1 MVPMTTTRHITRRR
15 ANSGMRTFLLATLV
29 FACTALQ
36 AQAQVPAPGDIA
48 ARLHRIAGLSSEARQ
63 AQAFR
68 EYVEELDRSARR
80 DDQDTDGAYR
90 QIAAGVAADL
100 RRIRGNRD
108 DREMMN
114 AVRSY
119 ARSLEALAS
128 VAGWPSGDRPPASDA
143 EERVPEPTPARD
155 TATSQENAADA
166 DGPEETT
173 GARAQETAADTGG
186 PDKAAYG
193 GAPEPPASTTGADQS
208 ASAAERSASGPT
220 LFTHLT
226 AGLTMEQVA
235 RGVDHPRWF
244 VYRGRGSNDDE
255 LLFSGSGPLGG
266 GNADYV
272 LRFDDGGLSLVEATY
287 ADASAST
294 FTAIRDSLDAD
305 DGLSLEHEERGED
318 GHTGEPAMI
327 DATAEGLVERLEGGP
342 RDVIDL
348 RYANADETRRVD
360 VAWTE
365 GRSLLV
371 VYRAGTDATA
381 VGTSSREQ
389 RPDEISETEPDDK
402 TWTHT
407 VERDA
412 ITDETIHVLTNEAV
426 DGGNSF
432 NPPVLRL
439 EWAGGRTRVLIDWQT
454 VHLDIEEIEVTRRV
468 DDREPETSI
477 LAIGPETTQ
486 VVLPDG
492 ADLELI
498 HRLLDASTFVAR
510 TTPFSREPSTLVFD
524 VSGLRPL
531 VAGEPD
537 LSGWLESSPE

>member
-1 MVPMTTTRHITRRR
+1 MVPMTTTKHIARRR
-15 ANSGMRTFLLATLV
+15 VDRGMRTFLLATLV

-68 EYVEELDRSARR
+68 DYVEELDRSARR

-100 RRIRGNRD
+100 RRIRANRD
-108 DREMMN
+108 HREMMI

-143 EERVPEPTPARD
+143 EERVSARALARD
-155 TATSQENAADA
+155 AATAQENAADA
-166 DGPEETT
+166 DAPGETT
-173 GARAQETAADTGG
+173 DAR
-186 PDKAAYG
+186 
-193 GAPEPPASTTGADQS
+193 APEPPASTTGADES
-208 ASAAERSASGPT
+208 ASAAATSASGPT
-220 LFTHLT
+220 LFAHLT
-226 AGLTMEQVA
+226 TGLTMEQVV

-255 LLFSGSGPLGG
+255 LLFSGNGPLGG
-266 GNADYV
+266 GDADYV

-287 ADASAST
+287 ADASART
-294 FTAIRDSLDAD
+294 FTAVRDSLDAD
-305 DGLSLEHEERGED
+305 DGLSLEHEERGEN
-318 GHTGEPAMI
+318 GHTGEPAVI
-327 DATAEGLVERLEGGP
+327 DATAEGFVARLEGGP

-348 RYANADETRRVD
+348 RYANADETRRVN

-365 GRSLLV
+365 GRSLVV
-371 VYRAGTDATA
+371 VYRAGTEAAA
-381 VGTSSREQ
+381 VSTPSREQ
-389 RPDEISETEPDDK
+389 RPAEISETEPDDT

-412 ITDETIHVLTNEAV
+412 ITDETIHVFTNEAV
-426 DGGNSF
+426 EGGHSF
-432 NPPVLRL
+432 DPPVLRL
-439 EWAGGRTRVLIDWQT
+439 EWAGGRTRALIDWQT
-454 VHLDIEEIEVTRRV
+454 VYLALDEIEVTRRV

-510 TTPFSREPSTLVFD
+510 TKPFSREPSTLVFD

-531 VAGEPD
+531 VVSEPD
-537 LSGWLESSPE
+537 VSG